1 MRYEM
6 NTMERMLAE
15 DAGVVEA
22 AERKMQRKVRPS
34 AAGMQL
40 NATGMLRM
48 LAEDTGAVELCDHRN
63 YANTVSGRETLLERL
78 AGYVADIRSE
88 RAARREMHNRMN
100 RVFADAHRQAI

>member
-22 AERKMQRKVRPS
+22 AERKMKRKVRPS

-78 AGYVADIRSE
+78 A
-88 RAARREMHNRMN
+88 
-100 RVFADAHRQAI
+100 